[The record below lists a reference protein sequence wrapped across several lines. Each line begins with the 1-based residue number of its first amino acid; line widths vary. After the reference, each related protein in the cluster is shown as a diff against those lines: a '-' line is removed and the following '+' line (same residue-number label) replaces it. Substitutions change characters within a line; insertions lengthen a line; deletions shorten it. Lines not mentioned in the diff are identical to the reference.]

1 MTINVTKSVIGLDMT
16 KAPVKV
22 NEHFVVTTDE
32 KGNDTE
38 VIYNPPLLAET
49 ENIRVE
55 LRKEKNH
62 NCPHVHI
69 IKKGRNK
76 TFDVSVALDDLS
88 LLAGSENVQHFD
100 DKEWDKLGE
109 FLFNNQSRFIK
120 LYATLR
126 GDL

>member
-1 MTINVTKSVIGLDMT
+1 MT

-22 NEHFVVTTDE
+22 NEYFVVMTDKE
-32 KGNDTE
+32 GNETE

-62 NCPHVHI
+62 GRPHVHI
-69 IKKGRNK
+69 IKKGKNK
-76 TFDVSVALDDLS
+76 SYDVSVALDDLS

-100 DKEWDKLGE
+100 DKEWDKIGD
-109 FLFNNQSRFIK
+109 FLFDNQNEFIK
-120 LYATLR
+120 LYVSLR